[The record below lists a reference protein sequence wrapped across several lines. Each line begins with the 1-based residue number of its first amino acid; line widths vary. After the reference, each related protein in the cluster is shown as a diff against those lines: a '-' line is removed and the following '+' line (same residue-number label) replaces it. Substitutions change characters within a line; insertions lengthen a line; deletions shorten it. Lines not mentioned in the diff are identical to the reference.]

1 MISLYN
7 GSLHDEFLVMLFD
20 SPIFIF
26 LFLPGVLFG
35 YFVVPKFFKNIFLLL
50 ASFFFYAWGDLQNVI
65 ILISIIAINYCAGIW
80 IEKYKSKSKI
90 ILILTVLINVGILF
104 SGKYLIFFLRIFK
117 LPTTHLSPVIPLGI
131 SFIVF
136 RIISYLI
143 DIYRNTIKGEKNI
156 LHFSLYI
163 MLFPIIIAG
172 PIVRYV
178 DIGKSLTGRK
188 ETLPLFSD
196 GITRFIIGLGK
207 KMIIANAMAPVVN
220 TIFQLPSSEL
230 TFGLSWLAIISYTL
244 QIYFDFS
251 GYSDMAIGIGNML
264 GFTFK
269 ENFNYPYMSSSIKE
283 FWQRW
288 HISLSSWFR
297 DYIYIPL
304 GGNRHGTSRTY
315 LHIFITFLLTG
326 FWHGANFTFIVWG
339 VYFGLFLSFEKFL
352 NSPLRMVWKPIRH
365 LYTLTVV
372 TIGWVFFRSE
382 SLTQAVSFLKT
393 MIGINNG
400 GSTASIRVFLTNEY
414 ILIFLISLFGA
425 TPFLSKISDK
435 WKSSFISIIIL
446 VCILLYSLAQLAGA
460 THSSFI
466 YFKF

>member
-1 MISLYN
+1 
-7 GSLHDEFLVMLFD
+7 MLFD
-20 SPIFIF
+20 SSIFIF
-26 LFLPGVLFG
+26 LFLPVVLFG
-35 YFVVPKFFKNIFLLL
+35 YFISPRFLKNIFLLL
-50 ASFFFYAWGDLQNVI
+50 ASLFFYAWGDIQNMMMLVFV
-65 ILISIIAINYCAGIW
+65 IAINYCAGIW
-80 IEKYKSKSKI
+80 IEKHKSHSKI
-90 ILILTVLINVGILF
+90 VLILTVLINVGILL
-104 SGKYLIFFLRIFK
+104 SGKYLIFFLSLFK
-117 LPTTHLSPVIPLGI
+117 IPTTHLSPVIPLGI

-136 RIISYLI
+136 RILSYLV
-143 DIYRNTIKGEKNI
+143 DIYSGSIKGERNI
-156 LHFSLYI
+156 IHFSLYVTF
-163 MLFPIIIAG
+163 FPFIIAG
-172 PIVRYV
+172 PIVRYA
-178 DIGKSLTGRK
+178 DIWNSMANRK
-188 ETLPLFSD
+188 ETLPLFSA
-196 GITRFIIGLGK
+196 GVTRFIIGLGK

-220 TIFQLPSSEL
+220 TIFQLPPTEL

-264 GFTFK
+264 GFQFK
-269 ENFNYPYMSSSIKE
+269 ENFNYPYISISIKE

-304 GGNRHGTSRTY
+304 GGNRHGLFRTY
-315 LHIFITFLLTG
+315 LHICITFLLTG

-352 NSPLRMVWKPIRH
+352 ESPLQKVWKPIRH
-365 LYTLTVV
+365 LYTLIVV
-372 TIGWVFFRSE
+372 IVGWVFFRSE

-435 WKSSFISIIIL
+435 WKSGFISIIIL
-446 VCILLYSLAQLAGA
+446 VCILLYSLAQLAGT